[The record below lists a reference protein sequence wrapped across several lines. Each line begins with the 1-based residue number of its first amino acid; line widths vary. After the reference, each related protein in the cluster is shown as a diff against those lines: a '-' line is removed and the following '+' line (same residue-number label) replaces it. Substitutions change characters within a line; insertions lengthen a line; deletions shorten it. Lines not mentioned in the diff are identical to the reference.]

1 MGDAVNLASRL
12 EGVTKQYGVG
22 IIIGE
27 GTRELLKDQFLLR
40 EIDCIRVK
48 GRNEP
53 LRIYEPLALTEKAT
67 ASQQQHCAAWH
78 IFLEH
83 YRQQRWA
90 AAGTQLTLLAEKLP
104 PGLLQLYQRRLEHHR
119 ATPPPA
125 NWDGVTDLTEK

>member
-53 LRIYEPLALTEKAT
+53 LSDLRAAGTDGKAT
-67 ASQQQHCAAWH
+67 ASQQ
-78 IFLEH
+78 
-83 YRQQRWA
+83 
-90 AAGTQLTLLAEKLP
+90 GTVP
-104 PGLLQLYQRRLEHHR
+104 PGISFSNITGSNAGLQPVR
-119 ATPPPA
+119 
-125 NWDGVTDLTEK
+125 N